1 MFLQE
6 RNVKMEYIKTK
17 ALILAVVVGIII
29 FASMQ
34 YVNAETEL
42 QPLNQ
47 NVDLRFLCTLNG
59 AIPSASTNYNITISY
74 PNGTTYLNNVGT
86 NALGNGAFNYT
97 TNFSQ
102 IGLYKVQMFCYNG
115 TYSFADEGYYE
126 VTNTGSKLD
135 TSKTI
140 VIVMGLGIML
150 LIGILLFIFGIYAK
164 GVIKV
169 FVIALSILLMFFSVG
184 FTINI
189 LNIGLGE
196 YSNLTNTFSSF
207 YVLLT
212 VLLVCAG
219 IGLILW
225 LVYFSLK
232 AFSKSRGFEDE

>member
-1 MFLQE
+1 MKRKTTGYILIALVFLAMLVSL
-6 RNVKMEYIKTK
+6 N
-17 ALILAVVVGIII
+17 LIR
-29 FASMQ
+29 
-34 YVNAETEL
+34 AETEL

-86 NALGNGAFNYT
+86 TAIGNGAFNYT

-126 VTNTGSKLD
+126 VTNTGNKLD

-150 LIGILLFIFGIYAK
+150 LIGILLFIFGIYAQ
-164 GVIKV
+164 GVIKI

-225 LVYFSLK
+225 LIYFSLK